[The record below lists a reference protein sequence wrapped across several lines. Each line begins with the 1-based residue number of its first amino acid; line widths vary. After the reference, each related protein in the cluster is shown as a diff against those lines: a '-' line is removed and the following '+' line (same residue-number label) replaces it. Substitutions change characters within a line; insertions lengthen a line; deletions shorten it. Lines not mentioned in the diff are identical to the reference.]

1 MAEWISVKDRLP
13 KNEQEVIAVI
23 SIFMGGVFRRKE
35 VVTTKFTERNGFE
48 FWKVNDAYFVD
59 YWMPL
64 PEPPK
69 GE

>member
-1 MAEWISVKDRLP
+1 MAEWISAKDRLP
-13 KNEQEVIAVI
+13 EDEQEVIAAV
-23 SIFMGGVFRRKE
+23 SIFWGGVFKRKE
-35 VVTTKFTERNGFE
+35 VVTTKFTERSGFE
-48 FWKVNDAYFVD
+48 FWKVDDAYFVD